1 MGKRVKMSPVDTA
14 WLRMDSPGNLMM
26 IVGVYVYDRPLD
38 LARLR
43 AVLESRFLSYFRFRA
58 RAVSDATGSWHWE
71 EDDNFDLDQHLIR
84 VALPGKGTRRDFQK
98 FTARLAG
105 EALDPNRPLWQFHL
119 IDNVEGGQAMV
130 VRIHHAIADGMA
142 LIQVLLSMTAG
153 SSEDSLSHEL
163 PPSALEHLAADG
175 RGAPAPWEALLR
187 PITDAT
193 VKALDRTGD
202 IATRVL
208 HAYGA
213 ILDDPEM
220 VGEAATEYARVAAQ
234 VSKDAAALALMDP
247 DSETSL
253 KGRPGGS
260 KVVAWN
266 EPLPLE
272 EVKAVGYALGASVND
287 VLLSCV
293 AGAIR
298 GYLADRGEFTD
309 GIELRAMVPVNLR
322 GPRSKGLGNKFG
334 LVPLL
339 LPVGMDNPIARV
351 HEVRARME
359 QLKHGYTAVLAMGL
373 LGVMGVAP
381 RAVQKQ
387 ITDILASKATAVMTN
402 VPGPREPL
410 YMAGAQIRRMMF
422 WVPQSGDIA
431 VGVSILSYSGGV
443 QFGLITDKRVCREPQ
458 AIIDRFAA
466 EFEKLVSALL
476 LLPWGEPVSAE
487 AAEEWLF
494 PVLEAA
500 AAPMDDEAPST
511 RRAPPAR
518 RAAKRAAA
526 PAKSGAKPAAQPAKQ
541 AAASPRPAGIARK
554 RSAFAAAREN

>member
-14 WLRMDSPGNLMM
+14 WLRMDTPGNLMM

-38 LARLR
+38 FARLR

-71 EDDNFDLDQHLIR
+71 EDDDFDLDQHLIR

-142 LIQVLLSMTAG
+142 LIQVLLSMTSDSA
-153 SSEDSLSHEL
+153 ETSLSDEL
-163 PPSALEHLAADG
+163 PPSALEQLGSDG
-175 RGAPAPWEALLR
+175 RGAAAPWEAVLR
-187 PITDAT
+187 PITDVT

-220 VGEAATEYARVAAQ
+220 VGEAATEYARIAAQ
-234 VSKDAAALALMDP
+234 VSKDAAALALMEP

-253 KGRPGGS
+253 KGRPSGS

-272 EVKAVGYALGASVND
+272 EIKAVGYALGASVND

-298 GYLADRGEFTD
+298 GYLAERGEDTD

-339 LPVGMDNPIARV
+339 LPVGMANPIARV

-431 VGVSILSYSGGV
+431 VGVSILSYQGGV

-494 PVLEAA
+494 PALTSVAAPEPEPVPARARRTRGAPAQQAA
-500 AAPMDDEAPST
+500 AAPAT
-511 RRAPPAR
+511 PAR
-518 RAAKRAAA
+518 GRPKV
-526 PAKSGAKPAAQPAKQ
+526 
-541 AAASPRPAGIARK
+541 RPAGIARK
-554 RSAFAAAREN
+554 RSAFAAARES

>member
-1 MGKRVKMSPVDTA
+1 
-14 WLRMDSPGNLMM
+14 
-26 IVGVYVYDRPLD
+26 
-38 LARLR
+38 
-43 AVLESRFLSYFRFRA
+43 
-58 RAVSDATGSWHWE
+58 
-71 EDDNFDLDQHLIR
+71 
-84 VALPGKGTRRDFQK
+84 
-98 FTARLAG
+98 
-105 EALDPNRPLWQFHL
+105 
-119 IDNVEGGQAMV
+119 
-130 VRIHHAIADGMA
+130 
-142 LIQVLLSMTAG
+142 
-153 SSEDSLSHEL
+153 
-163 PPSALEHLAADG
+163 
-175 RGAPAPWEALLR
+175 
-187 PITDAT
+187 
-193 VKALDRTGD
+193 
-202 IATRVL
+202 
-208 HAYGA
+208 
-213 ILDDPEM
+213 
-220 VGEAATEYARVAAQ
+220 
-234 VSKDAAALALMDP
+234 
-247 DSETSL
+247 
-253 KGRPGGS
+253 
-260 KVVAWN
+260 VAWN

-500 AAPMDDEAPST
+500 APPTDDEAPLP
-511 RRAPPAR
+511 RRAPPAK

-554 RSAFAAAREN
+554 RSAFAAARES

>member
-1 MGKRVKMSPVDTA
+1 M
-14 WLRMDSPGNLMM
+14 
-26 IVGVYVYDRPLD
+26 
-38 LARLR
+38 
-43 AVLESRFLSYFRFRA
+43 
-58 RAVSDATGSWHWE
+58 
-71 EDDNFDLDQHLIR
+71 
-84 VALPGKGTRRDFQK
+84 
-98 FTARLAG
+98 
-105 EALDPNRPLWQFHL
+105 
-119 IDNVEGGQAMV
+119 
-130 VRIHHAIADGMA
+130 
-142 LIQVLLSMTAG
+142 
-153 SSEDSLSHEL
+153 
-163 PPSALEHLAADG
+163 
-175 RGAPAPWEALLR
+175 
-187 PITDAT
+187 
-193 VKALDRTGD
+193 
-202 IATRVL
+202 
-208 HAYGA
+208 
-213 ILDDPEM
+213 
-220 VGEAATEYARVAAQ
+220 
-234 VSKDAAALALMDP
+234 
-247 DSETSL
+247 
-253 KGRPGGS
+253 
-260 KVVAWN
+260 
-266 EPLPLE
+266 
-272 EVKAVGYALGASVND
+272 GYALGASVND

-298 GYLADRGEFTD
+298 GYLAERGEDTD

-339 LPVGMDNPIARV
+339 LPVGMANPIARV

-494 PVLEAA
+494 PALASV
-500 AAPMDDEAPST
+500 AAPEPESAPERPRRT
-511 RRAPPAR
+511 RGATAQQP
-518 RAAKRAAA
+518 AAA
-526 PAKSGAKPAAQPAKQ
+526 PATPARRGPKA
-541 AAASPRPAGIARK
+541 RPAGIARK
-554 RSAFAAAREN
+554 RSAFAAARES

>member
-14 WLRMDSPGNLMM
+14 WLRMDTPGNLMM
-26 IVGVYVYDRPLD
+26 IVGVYVFDRSID
-38 LARLR
+38 FTRLR
-43 AVLESRFLSYFRFRA
+43 AVLESRFLSYLRFRA

-71 EDDNFDLDQHLIR
+71 EVDDFDLDQHLIR

-142 LIQVLLSMTAG
+142 LIQVLMSMTSG
-153 SSEDSLSHEL
+153 SAETSLSDEL
-163 PPSALEHLAADG
+163 PPSALEHLEADG
-175 RGAPAPWEALLR
+175 RGAPAPWEGLLR
-187 PITDAT
+187 SITDVT
-193 VKALDRTGD
+193 VKTLDRTGD

-234 VSKDAAALALMDP
+234 VSKDVTALALMDP

-266 EPLPLE
+266 EPLSLE

-298 GYLADRGEFTD
+298 GYLAERGEHID

-339 LPVGMDNPIARV
+339 LPVGMENPLARV
-351 HEVRARME
+351 YEVRARME

-373 LGVMGVAP
+373 LGVMGLVP
-381 RAVQKQ
+381 RAAQKQ

-402 VPGPREPL
+402 VPGPRAPL

-466 EFEKLVSALL
+466 EFEKLMAALL
-476 LLPWGEPVSAE
+476 LLPWGEPLSAE

-494 PVLEAA
+494 PPLSSLAVPEPETPAKRRRRTRAATAPQTA
-500 AAPMDDEAPST
+500 AAPV
-511 RRAPPAR
+511 
-518 RAAKRAAA
+518 A
-526 PAKSGAKPAAQPAKQ
+526 PAKRSARA
-541 AAASPRPAGIARK
+541 RPAGIARK
-554 RSAFAAAREN
+554 RSAFAAAREG